1 MRGNGQS
8 LSSSLCVYL
17 YAFEAQ
23 HGNCFKLR
31 HVSCKTG
38 PGYIFSGVQ
47 CELASV
53 ATSTK
58 EMLFDACRIYMQRAA
73 KQSGH
78 ELVNGCR
85 CM

>member
-1 MRGNGQS
+1 MGSHCLQACACICTRLKHS
-8 LSSSLCVYL
+8 M
-17 YAFEAQ
+17 ET
-23 HGNCFKLR
+23 FKLG

-58 EMLFDACRIYMQRAA
+58 EMLFDACRIYMQRVA